1 MRLEKLFSPIEIGGL
16 TIKNRI
22 VMAPMGANLE
32 NIDGS
37 VSEILINYFE
47 ARARGGAGLI
57 ISPFTMV
64 SKEHRAATLGVFTD
78 RFIPG
83 LNRLC
88 NRVKS
93 FGARFLLQIAHP
105 GGKVMRELTGK
116 TPVAPSSIHSPIYF
130 EKPRELSTDEIEKLI
145 KDFIQASIR
154 AKEAEFDGVEVHGA
168 HTYLIGQFISPH
180 TNKRDDEYGGSF
192 ERRMKFPS
200 QIVRGVKEACG
211 ENFIIGFKF
220 SAHEQ
225 LEGGVNARLAQ
236 KIARHIEK
244 QGVHYIHAASTSS
257 IPGLLDVESD
267 YPSDPSIY
275 SPAGVLVKLAAD
287 IKTTVSIPVIA
298 TGGITDPEYAEKIL
312 EDGQAD
318 LVAIGRALIADP
330 EWPVKAKS
338 ETQIKYCIKCNICH
352 KRLWNKKSVK
362 CTVNPAVGEEK
373 RFEVKKAFSAK
384 RVVIIGAGPAGMEA
398 ALMAAQRGHAVIL
411 YEENDQVGGKLLLGS
426 IPPFK
431 PEIKKLLEYYQK
443 SIDKSNI
450 EVKLGE
456 KILST
461 KEIYE
466 KNPEVI
472 IVAIG
477 AELAVPKMPGI
488 KGDNVLS
495 VLQLYEQEK
504 HDIGKEVVII
514 GAGLVGCETSWYL
527 ALQGKSVTL
536 IDILSRDELLS
547 DEHPTNHLTLLRN
560 MEKEGVTI
568 LDRTN
573 AKKLVQEG
581 VITQKAEGSEE
592 LLKADKVILA
602 TGFKPITKLKDA
614 FIKDLP
620 DTEMFWIGDCKEPGR
635 LYNAIHEGFYTAS
648 QI

>member
-22 VMAPMGANLE
+22 VMAPMGANFE

-47 ARARGGAGLI
+47 ARARGGAGFI

-64 SKEHRAATLGVFTD
+64 SKEQRAATLGIFSD

-88 NRVKS
+88 NRVKPL
-93 FGARFLLQIAHP
+93 GARFLLQIAHP
-105 GGKVMRELTGK
+105 GGKVMKELTGN

-130 EKPRELSTDEIEKLI
+130 EKPRELSADEIERLI
-145 KDFIQASIR
+145 EEFIKGAIR

-200 QIVRGVKEACG
+200 QIVKGVKEACG
-211 ENFIIGFKF
+211 ENFIVGFKF

-225 LEGGVNARLAQ
+225 LEGGVNATLAQ
-236 KIARHIEK
+236 KIARHMEK
-244 QGVHYIHAASTSS
+244 QGVHYIHAATTSS

-275 SPAGVLVKLAAD
+275 SPPGVLVKLAAH

-318 LVAIGRALIADP
+318 LVAIGRGLIADP
-330 EWPVKAKS
+330 EWPLKAQRGA
-338 ETQIKYCIKCNICH
+338 QIKYCIKCNICH
-352 KRLWNKKSVK
+352 KRLWNKKSLK

-373 RFEVKKAFSAK
+373 RFEVKKAYSVK

-398 ALMAAQRGHAVIL
+398 ALMAEQRGHEVIL
-411 YEENDQVGGKLLLGS
+411 YEEKDQVGGKLLLGA

-431 PEIKKLLEYYQK
+431 PEIGKLLEYYQK
-443 SIDKSNI
+443 SIDKSAV
-450 EVKLGE
+450 EVRLGQ
-456 KILST
+456 KIVST
-461 KEIYE
+461 KEINE
-466 KNPEVI
+466 ENPEVI
-472 IVAIG
+472 IVAVG
-477 AELAVPKMPGI
+477 AELAALKMPGI
-488 KGDNVLS
+488 KEDKVIS

-536 IDILSRDELLS
+536 IDILSREELLS
-547 DEHPTNHLTLLRN
+547 DEHPTNRLTLLRN
-560 MEKEGVTI
+560 MEQEGVTL

-573 AKKLVQEG
+573 AKKIVQEG
-581 VITQKAEGSEE
+581 VIANKIDGSEE

-614 FIKDLP
+614 LLKDLS
-620 DTEMFWIGDCKEPGR
+620 DAKMFWIGDCKEPGR
-635 LYNAIHEGFYTAS
+635 LYNAIHEGYNTAW